1 MSLYVCKHKHLLF
14 GLNISI
20 LKARYSHVGIIFFK
34 KSLIQS
40 FICVQIKNI
49 EKGQPTKYTYF
60 YKVIKIK

>member
-1 MSLYVCKHKHLLF
+1 MSMYVCKHKHLLF

-49 EKGQPTKYTYF
+49 EKGQP
-60 YKVIKIK
+60 I